1 MGSSSPP
8 DPFLPIVKREKVV
21 DGAPPPRQMSMHG
34 PRSTVHDRQF
44 LESVLVFERS
54 LPLVLVDAGFF
65 RVFLGV
71 GSFGLDLICLFSVL
85 F

>member
-54 LPLVLVDAGFF
+54 LRWSWLMPAFLGCFLGWGVLVL
-65 RVFLGV
+65 
-71 GSFGLDLICLFSVL
+71 S
-85 F
+85 